1 VEKVDSEKAEIAG
14 DAKEKLKHCISF
26 YVVLLTM
33 ALQSGYTKL
42 NRRRKK
48 CWTQF
53 QEDINQYHGLEWT
66 FARRSTTVDFMD
78 MTLVIQDNGI
88 ITDLFE
94 KKMALY
100 LYIPPHSAH
109 SPGQLTGLVMG
120 QVLRIFSLC
129 SRTVDK
135 QMHTYQELLVLVRCG
150 YSHSDLLPLLEKAA
164 TNSEA
169 FIGKSE
175 EDKAREKCQKDE
187 DSSKRIFLHL
197 KYHPNDNDPKSSAIQ
212 KAFRESIMHPKGD
225 QPFTELENE
234 RGHKIPL
241 DRLTV
246 CYSKHSNLG
255 SLNDD

>member
-1 VEKVDSEKAEIAG
+1 
-14 DAKEKLKHCISF
+14 
-26 YVVLLTM
+26 
-33 ALQSGYTKL
+33 
-42 NRRRKK
+42 
-48 CWTQF
+48 
-53 QEDINQYHGLEWT
+53 
-66 FARRSTTVDFMD
+66 MD

-135 QMHTYQELLVLVRCG
+135 QRHIKNFYDRLVRRG

-164 TNSEA
+164 TNAEA
-169 FIGKSE
+169 FVGKSE
-175 EDKAREKCQKDE
+175 EDKAREKRQKDE

-197 KYHPNDNDPKSSAIQ
+197 NYHPNDPNSSAIQ
-212 KAFRESIMHPKGD
+212 KAFKESIMHPKGN
-225 QPFTELENE
+225 QPFTELENHL
-234 RGHKIPL
+234 GYKIPL

-246 CYSKHSNLG
+246 CYSTHSNLG
-255 SLNDD
+255 SLLSYRKICNRKGLKVSSFL